1 MHDVMSHDTA
11 RGNLTSSWRDQVE
24 KQWLKEEEGRI
35 CR

>member
-11 RGNLTSSWRDQVE
+11 RGKLDQVE